1 MTDAILA
8 QQALKDH
15 FGYDAFRPGQQGV
28 VEAIL
33 AGRDALAVMPT
44 GAGKSVCYQ
53 VPGMVMEGLALV
65 VSPLVSL
72 MGDQVRALLDACL
85 LYTSGLQ
92 VLKRV
97 RLGYDEVG
105 GLALLDRSRLLSQP
119 QDARVAERGR
129 VQRHLARRPHEALEV
144 HHLAP
149 HVVVRDVGARRIGA
163 QARCV

>member
-53 VPGMVMEGLALV
+53 VPGIVMEGLALV

-72 MGDQVRALLDACL
+72 MG
-85 LYTSGLQ
+85 
-92 VLKRV
+92 
-97 RLGYDEVG
+97 
-105 GLALLDRSRLLSQP
+105 RS
-119 QDARVAERGR
+119 
-129 VQRHLARRPHEALEV
+129 
-144 HHLAP
+144 
-149 HVVVRDVGARRIGA
+149 GARA
-163 QARCV
+163 P

>member
-53 VPGMVMEGLALV
+53 VPGIVMEGLALV

-72 MGDQVRALLDACL
+72 MGDQVRALLDAGVRGAYL
-85 LYTSGLQ
+85 NSTLTPGQ
-92 VLKRV
+92 QATVLR
-97 RLGYDEVG
+97 RA
-105 GLALLDRSRLLSQP
+105 LA
-119 QDARVAERGR
+119 
-129 VQRHLARRPHEALEV
+129 
-144 HHLAP
+144 
-149 HVVVRDVGARRIGA
+149 GAYQIM
-163 QARCV
+163 

>member
-1 MTDAILA
+1 MGSERMARRRETSVTDAILA

-53 VPGMVMEGLALV
+53 VPGIVMEGLALV

-72 MGDQVRALLDACL
+72 MGDQVRALLDAGVRGAYL
-85 LYTSGLQ
+85 NSTLTPGQQATVLRRALAGRSEEHTSELQ
-92 VLKRV
+92 SL
-97 RLGYDEVG
+97 
-105 GLALLDRSRLLSQP
+105 
-119 QDARVAERGR
+119 
-129 VQRHLARRPHEALEV
+129 
-144 HHLAP
+144 
-149 HVVVRDVGARRIGA
+149 
-163 QARCV
+163 